1 MFWVHYFQAK
11 KGHKSFEIVA
21 ENVLNVR
28 PAHPKLSLY
37 DISLLSLF

>member
-1 MFWVHYFQAK
+1 M

-21 ENVLNVR
+21 ENVLNVH

-37 DISLLSLF
+37 YMSVL